1 MNSSFDKLV
10 KNLADFD
17 FKYLIKEFGSKNL
30 ELLKQK
36 GADPYEYMNSFERFN
51 EEKLS
56 DKKYFFSSTK
66 KGKIGADGKKLDGH
80 ITHEEYLTCKKIW
93 DKFNI
98 KNMGDYHDHYL
109 KKDVLLLAD
118 VFEKLIDT
126 CMKFYGLD
134 PYHYFSSP
142 GLSWDPMLKITGIE
156 LEKISDIDKY
166 LFIEKGL
173 RGGISYIAKEYAK
186 ANNKCMKVYDSK
198 EPSKFITYLDMNNL
212 YGWAMSEY
220 LPYGGYKWLKNV
232 NGFDVMSISEKSPI
246 EYIIKVDLKYP
257 EELHALHND
266 YPLAPEKLA
275 FSYDMLS
282 NCCKKIADKYK
293 IKVGDLKNLIPNL
306 GNKTKYVLHYRNL
319 QLYLSLGMKLT
330 KIHRVLKFKQSDWMK
345 KYIDFNTE
353 KRMNAANDF
362 EKDFFK
368 SMINSV
374 YGKTMENL
382 RKRINVQLVNN
393 AEDFTLAAQLIL
405 LVKSSVKILLL
416 FTKLNQL

>member
-1 MNSSFDKLV
+1 
-10 KNLADFD
+10 
-17 FKYLIKEFGSKNL
+17 
-30 ELLKQK
+30 
-36 GADPYEYMNSFERFN
+36 
-51 EEKLS
+51 
-56 DKKYFFSSTK
+56 
-66 KGKIGADGKKLDGH
+66 
-80 ITHEEYLTCKKIW
+80 
-93 DKFNI
+93 
-98 KNMGDYHDHYL
+98 
-109 KKDVLLLAD
+109 
-118 VFEKLIDT
+118 
-126 CMKFYGLD
+126 
-134 PYHYFSSP
+134 
-142 GLSWDPMLKITGIE
+142 MLQMTETE

-173 RGGISYIAKEYAK
+173 RGGISYIAKRYAK
-186 ANNKCMKVYDSK
+186 ANNKYMNDYDPK
-198 EPSKFITYLDMNNL
+198 KPSTFIAYLDMNNL

-282 NCCKKIADKYK
+282 NCCKKIADKYE
-293 IKVGDLKNLIPNL
+293 IKVGDVKKLIPNL

-330 KIHRVLKFKQSDWMK
+330 KIHKVLKFKQSDWMK

-368 SMINSV
+368 LMINSV

-393 AEDFTLAAQLIL
+393 VEDFTLAAQLIL
-405 LVKSSVKILLL
+405 LVKSLVKILLL